1 MVLNVELGHFLRSW
15 NKTSNGRFD
24 LYVESIIGL
33 MVSFVRERNDRWIAL
48 AVDHLGIS
56 EPLLRHYLAHGDSLL
71 LASYIH
77 YTRLL
82 IRSDWVP
89 IRTLTF
95 LSEFDIHNTL
105 PELQHEFC
113 ALWNELVREAH
124 NDGPYCRPAQA
135 LLYIRSIYIVLHRDS
150 DAASTPFFHPTANF
164 DYVLDQVVSSDPFCK
179 DPSHL
184 PEHMPDVVDGP
195 IGESAHLLTTTAQCR
210 DSVPTAATPP
220 SSLPP
225 ASHPVD
231 IALQP
236 ANEPS
241 LDDLPAPIS
250 KSSRSVPR
258 MSPSNPATPLDSS
271 ATTPRQANIG
281 CPAISSM
288 ATTGP
293 HSPRAATTP
302 ISPTTAGL
310 SSGTTIAPPHSADR
324 VLHSPSVAPGT
335 PFSSS
340 PASPPI
346 RSDSLPPVLASSSQS
361 IQAPP
366 NQTLLHPHSA
376 TSPLIARPGSSTPD
390 PVSNEAILGALDDS

>member
-1 MVLNVELGHFLRSW
+1 MFSNILNGYWREVVLSVELGHFLRSW
-15 NKTSNGRFD
+15 NKTSNGRFG

-56 EPLLRHYLAHGDSLL
+56 ERLLRHYLAHGDSLL
-71 LASYIH
+71 LANYIH

-82 IRSDWVP
+82 IHSEWVP

-135 LLYIRSIYIVLHRDS
+135 LLYIRSVYIVLHRDS

-164 DYVLDQVVSSDPFCK
+164 DYVLGQVVSSDPFCK

-184 PEHMPDVVDGP
+184 PEHMPDVDEGP
-195 IGESAHLLTTTAQCR
+195 VGESVHLLATTSQCC
-210 DSVPTAATPP
+210 DSVPTAATP

-231 IALQP
+231 TAPQP

-258 MSPSNPATPLDSS
+258 MSPSNSATPLDPS
-271 ATTPRQANIG
+271 ATTSRQANIG

-288 ATTGP
+288 ATPGP
-293 HSPRAATTP
+293 HSPRAATTS
-302 ISPTTAGL
+302 ISPTTAGP
-310 SSGTTIAPPHSADR
+310 SSGTTIAPPHSADH
-324 VLHSPSVAPGT
+324 VPHSPSVAPGT

-346 RSDSLPPVLASSSQS
+346 RSDSLPPVLASSPQS
-361 IQAPP
+361 TQAPL
-366 NQTLLHPHSA
+366 NQTILRPNSA
-376 TSPLIARPGSSTPD
+376 TSPLIARPGSSS
-390 PVSNEAILGALDDS
+390 VE